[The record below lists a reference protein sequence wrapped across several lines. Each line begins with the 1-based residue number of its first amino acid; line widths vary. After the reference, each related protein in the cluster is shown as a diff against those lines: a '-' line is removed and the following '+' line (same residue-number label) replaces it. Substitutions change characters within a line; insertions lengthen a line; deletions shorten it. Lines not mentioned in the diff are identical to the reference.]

1 MSVADALQRWRKPFA
16 GKAMRYT
23 QSKERS
29 AEILRAALALM
40 GQHDAALNPLTFA
53 VWYEHAAG
61 INAKL
66 NRAIDECLRT
76 EPRLGDATIAR
87 LYQDHI
93 SEPDE
98 QAIQRAS
105 GEFERMIAGMADSA
119 ARTGVEA
126 GAFGAKL
133 DGLQQALRGN
143 ASAELLPVISKALE
157 STAQMKDSTA
167 ALQQQVAS
175 SRQEIERLRND
186 LSRARVEALLDSLT
200 GALNRRAFDQK
211 LQEMLDEAPEPGKS
225 HWLVMLDI
233 DRFKAVN
240 DTYGHVMGDRV
251 LQAVGEVLRR
261 CVSDPLHS
269 VARYGGEE
277 FALLLPHSE
286 AALAMALAETCR
298 LAVKALKIRD
308 RRTQSTML
316 TVTISAGVAC
326 HGAGEPAVSLTS
338 RADEALYAAKQ
349 AGRDRVVRAADTPA
363 LQPSQTPAPL
373 PTPANG

>member
-1 MSVADALQRWRKPFA
+1 
-16 GKAMRYT
+16 MRYT

-29 AEILRAALALM
+29 AEMLRAALALM

-66 NRAIDECLRT
+66 NRAIDECLRAA
-76 EPRLGDATIAR
+76 PRLDDATIAR

-93 SEPDE
+93 SELDE

-126 GAFGAKL
+126 GAFGEKR

-143 ASAELLPVISKALE
+143 PSAELLPVISKALE
-157 STAQMKDSTA
+157 GTAQMKDSTA

-175 SRQEIERLRND
+175 SRQEIERLRTD
-186 LSRARVEALLDSLT
+186 LSRARVEALLDALT

-211 LQEMLDEAPEPGKS
+211 LQEMIDEAPEPGRS
-225 HWLVMLDI
+225 HGLVMLDI

-261 CVSDPLHS
+261 CVTSPKHF

-277 FALLLPHSE
+277 FALLLPHAE
-286 AALAMALAETCR
+286 AAVAMSLAETCR
-298 LAVKALKIRD
+298 LGVKALKVRD
-308 RRTQSTML
+308 RRTQSTVL

-326 HGAGEPAVSLTS
+326 HIAGEQAQSLIS

-349 AGRDRVVRAADTPA
+349 GGRDRVILAQAVPAAGH
-363 LQPSQTPAPL
+363 SPAPAA
-373 PTPANG
+373 THN